1 MNNVDQEGGAI
12 AWMARNSVAAN
23 LLMLV
28 LIIGG
33 VLIGLSIKQ
42 EVFPEFDLDFV
53 QVLVPYPGASPAE
66 VEQGILLAIEDGVRG
81 LDGVKR
87 VTSNAFEGNGVV
99 QIELLIGT
107 DANKA
112 QQDIQNAVDR
122 ITSFPQ
128 EAERPIVS
136 LLTRRREVISLM
148 VYGDHDKRVL
158 HRVAE
163 QVRDELLQDP
173 KIVLVER
180 SGVPPLEI
188 SIEVPLATLRAYGLT
203 LEEIANEVG
212 RGAIELPAGG
222 VKTKT
227 GEVLLRTAERRDYGE
242 EFADIPVLSRADG
255 TEVRLGDI
263 ARIIDGFED
272 TDEAAFYRGK
282 PAVVLKVFR
291 IGDQTPVEV
300 AEAVKAKAAEIN
312 ERLPPG
318 IGVAVWRDWSE
329 IFRERM
335 GLLLRNAQLG
345 LVLVLLLLGLFLEV
359 RLAFWVTMGI
369 PISILGALLILP
381 LFDVSINMVS
391 LFGFIVTI
399 GIVVDDAI
407 VVGENVYENRQRGM
421 PHLPA
426 AIRGAQWIAWP
437 VTFSVLTNMVAFIPI
452 FFIPGVMGKIF
463 RAIPAVVVCVFFISL
478 IESLFVLPAHLGH
491 QRSTGAQ
498 GFWASL
504 RRLQNPVSRML
515 EKGITR
521 YYKPALTRCLRNRYL
536 TVATGLAILILTIGF
551 DQAGHIDFT
560 FFPKIDSDRVFA
572 SIAMPYGTAVEETKA
587 VQAHILESAEKV
599 LERHGGEKITRGI
612 ATHIGSDRPTR
623 GSSSGLGGGGH
634 LGYVQVYLV
643 AADQREVSAA
653 EFVREW
659 REEAGEIPGPESLT
673 YTYSLMIGS
682 GPSIDVELSHA
693 NVQVLEQAATELAD
707 ALRSY
712 QGVRDI
718 DDGFS
723 LGKPQL
729 DFKIKPEARSLGIT
743 ASMLGRQVRS
753 AFYGAEALR
762 QQRGREEV
770 KVMVRLP
777 GAERKSEY
785 NVEELLILTPG
796 GGEIPLRE
804 AATVTRGRAYT
815 EINRADARRV
825 LNVTADV
832 IPGVANATKVLRDL
846 ERDVLPELMAL
857 HPGLTYS
864 LEGQQRWQRESLES
878 LRRGLTL
885 ALIVIY
891 AMLAVAFRSYVQPIV
906 VMAAIP
912 FGVVGATLGHLI
924 MGYDLSLMS
933 MMGMVAL
940 SGVVVNDSLV
950 LMHAANENRRKGG
963 TALESITAAGARR
976 FRPILLT
983 SLSTFCGLAPMIF
996 ETSVQAQF
1004 LIPMAISLGFGVLFV
1019 TFIAL
1024 LLVPCLYL
1032 IVEDA
1037 KRLMGVGLEPHA
1049 PHAADEA
1056 SAS

>member
-1 MNNVDQEGGAI
+1 MNDLNPERGAI

-23 LLMLV
+23 LLMLL
-28 LIIGG
+28 LIVGG
-33 VLIGLSIKQ
+33 ILIGLSIQQ

-66 VEQGILLAIEDGVRG
+66 VEQGILLSIEDGVRG

-99 QIELLIGT
+99 MIELLIGT
-107 DANKA
+107 NANKA

-148 VYGDHDKRVL
+148 VYGDHDQRVL

-163 QVRDELLQDP
+163 QVRDELWQDP
-173 KIVLVER
+173 RIVLVER

-188 SIEVPLATLRAYGLT
+188 SIEVPQATLRAYNLT
-203 LEEIANEVG
+203 LEEIANQVG
-212 RGAIELPAGG
+212 RGAVELPAGG
-222 VKTKT
+222 VKTQS
-227 GEVLLRTAERRDYGE
+227 GEVLLRTAERRDFGKD
-242 EFADIPVLSRADG
+242 FADIPILSRADG
-255 TEVRLGDI
+255 TEILLGDI

-272 TDEAAFYRGK
+272 TDEAAFYHGK
-282 PAVVLKVFR
+282 PAVQLKVYR

-300 AEAVKAKAAEIN
+300 AEAVKGHVTEID

-318 IGVAVWRDWSE
+318 IGVTVWRDWSE
-329 IFRERM
+329 IFKQRM
-335 GLLLRNAQLG
+335 GLLIRNARLG

-369 PISILGALLILP
+369 PISILGSLLILP
-381 LFDVSINMVS
+381 FFGVSINMVS

-452 FFIPGVMGKIF
+452 FFVPGVMGKIF
-463 RAIPAVVVCVFFISL
+463 RCIPAVVTAVFFISL

-491 QRSTGAQ
+491 LRQTPER
-498 GFWASL
+498 GFWALL
-504 RRLQNPVSRML
+504 RRIQKPIGRML
-515 EKGITR
+515 EHAIEN
-521 YYKPALTRCLRNRYL
+521 YYRPALAACLRNRYL
-536 TVATGLAILILTIGF
+536 TMSVGLAILVITIGF
-551 DQAGHIDFT
+551 DRAGHIDFT
-560 FFPKIDSDRVFA
+560 FFPKIDSERVYA
-572 SIAMPYGTAVEETKA
+572 SLTMPYGSAVAETKA
-587 VQAHILESAEKV
+587 VQARVLGAAERILEK
-599 LERHGGEKITRGI
+599 HGGERITRGI

-623 GSSSGLGGGGH
+623 GSSQNLGGGGH

-643 AADQREVSAA
+643 PVDERTISAA
-653 EFVREW
+653 EFVRQW
-659 REEAGEIPGPESLT
+659 REEVGEIPGPESLT
-673 YTYSLMIGS
+673 YSYSLMIGS
-682 GPSIDVELSHA
+682 GPSIDVELSHT
-693 NVQVLEQAATELAD
+693 NVRVLEQAATELAD

-718 DDGFS
+718 DDGYS

-729 DFKIKPEARSLGIT
+729 DFKVKPEARSLGIT

-777 GAERKSEY
+777 EEERKSEY

-825 LNVTADV
+825 LNVTGDV
-832 IPGVANATKVLRDL
+832 IPGVANATKVLGDL
-846 ERDVLPELMAL
+846 ERDVLPELMAR
-857 HPGLTYS
+857 HTGLSYS
-864 LEGQQRWQRESLES
+864 LEGQQRWQRESLEA
-878 LRRGLTL
+878 LQRGLTL

-891 AMLAVAFRSYVQPIV
+891 AMLAVAFGSYIQPVI

-912 FGVVGATLGHLI
+912 FGVVGATLGHVI

-950 LMHAANENRRKGG
+950 LIHATNENRQRGLS
-963 TALESITAAGARR
+963 TLESITAGGVRR

-983 SLSTFCGLAPMIF
+983 SLTTFCGLAPMIF

-1004 LIPMAISLGFGVLFV
+1004 LIPMAISLGFGILFV

-1037 KRLMGVGLEPHA
+1037 KKLLGVGLSRDRLQA
-1049 PHAADEA
+1049 
-1056 SAS
+1056 

>member
-1 MNNVDQEGGAI
+1 
-12 AWMARNSVAAN
+12 
-23 LLMLV
+23 
-28 LIIGG
+28 
-33 VLIGLSIKQ
+33 
-42 EVFPEFDLDFV
+42 
-53 QVLVPYPGASPAE
+53 
-66 VEQGILLAIEDGVRG
+66 
-81 LDGVKR
+81 
-87 VTSNAFEGNGVV
+87 
-99 QIELLIGT
+99 
-107 DANKA
+107 
-112 QQDIQNAVDR
+112 VDR

-148 VYGDHDKRVL
+148 VYGDHDQRVL

-188 SIEVPLATLRAYGLT
+188 AIEVPLATLRAYNLT
-203 LEEIANEVG
+203 LEEIANEVA
-212 RGAIELPAGG
+212 RGAVELPAGG
-222 VKTKT
+222 VKTKS
-227 GEVLLRTAERRDYGE
+227 GEVLLRTAERRDRGK
-242 EFADIPVLSRADG
+242 EFADIPILSRADG
-255 TEVRLGDI
+255 TEIRLGDI

-272 TDEAAFYRGK
+272 TDEAAFYHGK
-282 PAVVLKVFR
+282 PAVELKVYR

-300 AEAVKAKAAEIN
+300 AEAVKAHAAEID

-335 GLLLRNAQLG
+335 SLLLRNARLG

-369 PISILGALLILP
+369 PISILGALLLLP
-381 LFDVSINMVS
+381 FFGVSINMVS

-437 VTFSVLTNMVAFIPI
+437 VTFSVLTNMVAFIPV
-452 FFIPGVMGKIF
+452 FFIPGIMGKIF
-463 RAIPAVVVCVFFISL
+463 RCIPAVVVCVFLISL

-491 QRSTGAQ
+491 QRPPKAH
-498 GFWASL
+498 GFWAAVNRVQSRFS
-504 RRLQNPVSRML
+504 RRFEQAVVRFY
-515 EKGITR
+515 R
-521 YYKPALTRCLRNRYL
+521 PALGSCLRNRYL
-536 TVATGLAILILTIGF
+536 TVSVGLAILVITIGF
-551 DQAGHIDFT
+551 DQAGHIAFT
-560 FFPKIDSDRVFA
+560 FFPKIDSDRVYA
-572 SIAMPYGTAVEETKA
+572 SVTMPYGTPVEETREVRA
-587 VQAHILESAEKV
+587 RIVEAAGTV
-599 LERHGGEKITRGI
+599 LARHGGEKITRGI
-612 ATHIGSDRPTR
+612 FTHIGSARPTR
-623 GSSSGLGGGGH
+623 GSSSQGLGGGGH
-634 LGYVQVYLV
+634 LANVQVYLV
-643 AADQREVSAA
+643 ASDQRAVSAA
-653 EFVREW
+653 DFVREW
-659 REEAGEIPGPESLT
+659 REEVGEIPGPESLT

-682 GPSIDVELSHA
+682 GPSIDVELSHT
-693 NVQVLEQAATELAD
+693 NVSVLQQAATELAD

-718 DDGFS
+718 DNGFS

-770 KVMVRLP
+770 RVMVRLP
-777 GAERKSEY
+777 EAERRSEY

-832 IPGVANATKVLRDL
+832 IPGVANASKVLENL
-846 ERDVLPELMAL
+846 ERDFLPGLMAR
-857 HPGLTYS
+857 HTGLAYS

-878 LRRGLTL
+878 LRTGLTL

-891 AMLAVAFRSYVQPIV
+891 AMLAVAFGSYVQPIV

-912 FGVVGATLGHLI
+912 FGLVGATLGHLI

-933 MMGMVAL
+933 LMGMVAL

-950 LMHAANENRRKGG
+950 LLHATNENRAKGN
-963 TALESITAAGARR
+963 SPFDSVTAAGARR

-983 SLSTFCGLAPMIF
+983 SLTTFCGLGPMIF

-1037 KRLMGVGLEPHA
+1037 KHLLGAGRPENA
-1049 PHAADEA
+1049 QEA
-1056 SAS
+1056 SDGTVAS

>member
-1 MNNVDQEGGAI
+1 
-12 AWMARNSVAAN
+12 MARNSVAAN
-23 LLMLV
+23 LLMWV

-33 VLIGLSIKQ
+33 ILVGLQVQQ
-42 EVFPEFDLDFV
+42 EVFPEFDLDLV

-66 VEQGILLAIEDGVRG
+66 VEQGIILSIEEAVRG

-87 VTSNAFEGNGVV
+87 VTSNAFEGSGVV

-107 DANKA
+107 DGNKA
-112 QQDIQNAVDR
+112 QQDMQNAIDR
-122 ITSFPQ
+122 ITSFPE

-136 LLTRRREVISLM
+136 LMTRRREVISLM
-148 VYGDHDKRVL
+148 VYGDQDLRVL

-180 SGVPPLEI
+180 SGIPPLEI
-188 SIEVPLATLRAYGLT
+188 SIEVPLATLRAYDLT
-203 LEEIANEVG
+203 LEEIAQEVG
-212 RGAIELPAGG
+212 RGAVELPGGG

-227 GEVLLRTAERRDYGE
+227 GEVLLRTAERRDRGQ
-242 EFADIPVLSRADG
+242 EFADIPIVSRGDG
-255 TEVRLGDI
+255 TEIRLGEI
-263 ARIIDGFED
+263 ARIIDGFAD
-272 TDEAAFYRGK
+272 TDEAAFYHGK
-282 PAVVLKVFR
+282 PAIELKVYR

-300 AEAVKAKAAEIN
+300 AEAVKAHAAEID

-329 IFRERM
+329 IFRDRM
-335 GLLLRNAQLG
+335 SLLLRNARLG

-369 PISILGALLILP
+369 PISILGSLLLLP
-381 LFDVSINMVS
+381 VFDVSINMVS

-407 VVGENVYENRQRGM
+407 VVGENVYENRQQGM
-421 PHLPA
+421 PFLPA

-452 FFIPGVMGKIF
+452 FFVPGTMGKIF
-463 RAIPAVVVCVFFISL
+463 RCIPAVVVCVFFISL
-478 IESLFVLPAHLGH
+478 VESLFVLPAHLGH
-491 QRSTGAQ
+491 QRRTGDR
-498 GFWASL
+498 GFWAL
-504 RRLQNPVSRML
+504 LHRIQNPVSRML
-515 EKGITR
+515 EQAIVR
-521 YYKPALTRCLRNRYL
+521 YYKPALMACLRNRYV
-536 TVATGLAILILTIGF
+536 TVSAGLAILVLTIGF
-551 DQAGHIDFT
+551 DKAGHIDFT
-560 FFPKIDSDRVFA
+560 FFPKIDSERVSA
-572 SIAMPYGTAVEETKA
+572 GITMPYGSAVEETRA
-587 VQAHILESAEKV
+587 VQGRVVEAAEKV
-599 LERHGGEKITRGI
+599 LARHGGEEITRGI
-612 ATHIGSDRPTR
+612 FTHIGSAGAGRG
-623 GSSSGLGGGGH
+623 GSSGTLLGGGGH
-634 LGYVQVYLV
+634 LANVQVYLV
-643 AADQREVSAA
+643 PSDQRALTAA
-653 EFVREW
+653 EFSREW
-659 REEAGEIPGPESLT
+659 REEVGEIPGTESLT
-673 YTYSLMIGS
+673 YTYSLMGGS
-682 GPSIDVELSHA
+682 GPSIDVELSHT
-693 NVQVLEQAATELAD
+693 NVRVLEQAATELAD
-707 ALRSY
+707 ALRSF

-729 DFKIKPEARSLGIT
+729 DFKVRPEARSLGIT

-777 GAERKSEY
+777 EAERKSEY
-785 NVEELLILTPG
+785 NVEELLILIPG

-815 EINRADARRV
+815 EINRADGRRV

-832 IPGVANATKVLRDL
+832 VPGAANATKVLEDL
-846 ERDVLPELMAL
+846 ERGFLPELMAR
-857 HPGLTYS
+857 HPGLAYS
-864 LEGQQRWQRESLES
+864 LEGEQRWQRESLDS
-878 LRRGLTL
+878 LRTGLTL

-906 VMAAIP
+906 VMSAIP
-912 FGVVGATLGHLI
+912 FGLVGATLGHLI

-950 LMHAANENRRKGG
+950 LIHATNENREKGYRCPGEHHGRRG
-963 TALESITAAGARR
+963 TTVPADPADLADHLLRPCADDLRDERAGPVPDPHGHLPRLR
-976 FRPILLT
+976 GPLRDLHRPAC
-983 SLSTFCGLAPMIF
+983 SFPA
-996 ETSVQAQF
+996 
-1004 LIPMAISLGFGVLFV
+1004 
-1019 TFIAL
+1019 
-1024 LLVPCLYL
+1024 LYL

-1037 KRLMGVGLEPHA
+1037 KRLLGVGLGR
-1049 PHAADEA
+1049 DVSQA
-1056 SAS
+1056 SEETTASPFYSAHRL

>member
-1 MNNVDQEGGAI
+1 MNGMDQERGAI

-23 LLMLV
+23 LLMLL
-28 LIIGG
+28 LIVGG
-33 VLIGLSIKQ
+33 IIMGLSIQQ

-53 QVLVPYPGASPAE
+53 QVQVPYPGASPAE

-87 VTSNAFEGNGVV
+87 VTSNAYEGVGVV

-107 DANKA
+107 NANKA

-128 EAERPIVS
+128 EAERPVVS
-136 LLTRRREVISLM
+136 VLSRRREVISLL
-148 VYGDHDKRVL
+148 VYGDHHPRVL

-180 SGVPPLEI
+180 SGIPPLEI

-203 LEEIANEVG
+203 LEEIANQVG
-212 RGAIELPAGG
+212 RGAVELPAGG
-222 VKTKT
+222 VKTRT
-227 GEVLLRTAERRDYGE
+227 GEVLLRTAERRDYGKD
-242 EFADIPVLSRADG
+242 FADIPIVSRTDG
-255 TEVRLGDI
+255 TEILLGDI

-272 TDEAAFYRGK
+272 TDEAAFYHGK
-282 PAVVLKVFR
+282 PAVQLKVYR

-300 AEAVKAKAAEIN
+300 AEAVKARAAEID

-318 IGVAVWRDWSE
+318 IGVTVWRDWSE
-329 IFRERM
+329 IFQQRM
-335 GLLLRNAQLG
+335 GLLIRNARLG

-369 PISILGALLILP
+369 PISILGSLLILP
-381 LFDVSINMVS
+381 FFGVSINMIS

-399 GIVVDDAI
+399 GIVVDDAV

-421 PHLPA
+421 AYLPA
-426 AIRGAQWIAWP
+426 SIRGARWIAWP

-452 FFIPGVMGKIF
+452 FFVPGVMGKIF
-463 RAIPAVVVCVFFISL
+463 RSIPAVVVAVFFISL

-491 QRSTGAQ
+491 LRQTGEH
-498 GFWASL
+498 GFWAFL
-504 RRLQNPVSRML
+504 RRIQKPIGRAL
-515 EKGITR
+515 EHAIER
-521 YYKPALTRCLRNRYL
+521 YYKPGLRTCLRNRYL
-536 TVATGLAILILTIGF
+536 TMSVGLAILIVTIGF

-560 FFPKIDSDRVFA
+560 FFPKIDSERVYA
-572 SIAMPYGTAVEETKA
+572 SITMPYGAAVEDTKA
-587 VQAHILESAEKV
+587 VQARVVKAAGTV

-612 ATHIGSDRPTR
+612 STHVGSARPTR
-623 GSSSGLGGGGH
+623 GGSTLGGGGH
-634 LGYVQVYLV
+634 LAHVQVYLV
-643 AADQREVSAA
+643 ATDQRDVSAA
-653 EFVREW
+653 DFVREW
-659 REEAGEIPGPESLT
+659 REEVGEILGTESLT
-673 YTYSLMIGS
+673 YTYSLMVGS

-693 NVQVLEQAATELAD
+693 NVQVLEQAATQLAD

-712 QGVRDI
+712 QGVKDI

-729 DFKIKPEARSLGIT
+729 DFKVKPEARSLGIT

-777 GAERKSEY
+777 EAERKSEY
-785 NVEELLILTPG
+785 NVEELLILAPG

-825 LNVTADV
+825 LNVTGDV
-832 IPGVANATKVLRDL
+832 VPGVANATKVLTDL
-846 ERDVLPELMAL
+846 EKDVLPDLMAR
-857 HPGLTYS
+857 HPGLSYS
-864 LEGQQRWQRESLES
+864 LEGQQRWQRESLEA
-878 LRRGLTL
+878 LRTGLTL

-891 AMLAVAFRSYVQPIV
+891 AMLAVAFGSYIQPVV

-912 FGVVGATLGHLI
+912 FGLVGATIGHLI

-950 LMHAANENRRKGG
+950 LIHATNENRQRGL
-963 TALESITAAGARR
+963 TSLESVTAAGARR

-983 SLSTFCGLAPMIF
+983 SLTTFCGLSPMIF

-1004 LIPMAISLGFGVLFV
+1004 LIPMAISLGFGILFV

-1032 IVEDA
+1032 IVEDV
-1037 KRLMGVGLEPHA
+1037 RNLFGIGTQIEENP
-1049 PHAADEA
+1049 
-1056 SAS
+1056 

>member
-1 MNNVDQEGGAI
+1 MNEMNPERGAI

-23 LLMLV
+23 LLMLL
-28 LIIGG
+28 LIVGG
-33 VLIGLSIKQ
+33 ILIGLSIQQ

-66 VEQGILLAIEDGVRG
+66 VEQGILLSIEDGVRG

-99 QIELLIGT
+99 MIELLIGT
-107 DANKA
+107 NANKA

-136 LLTRRREVISLM
+136 LMTRRREVISLM
-148 VYGDHDKRVL
+148 VYGDHDQRVL

-188 SIEVPLATLRAYGLT
+188 SIEVPQATLRAYNLT
-203 LEEIANEVG
+203 LEEIANQVG
-212 RGAIELPAGG
+212 RGAVELPAGG
-222 VKTKT
+222 VKTQS
-227 GEVLLRTAERRDYGE
+227 GEVLLRTAERRDFGKD
-242 EFADIPVLSRADG
+242 FADIPILSRADG
-255 TEVRLGDI
+255 TEILLGDI

-272 TDEAAFYRGK
+272 TDEAAFYHGK
-282 PAVVLKVFR
+282 PAVQLKVYR

-300 AEAVKAKAAEIN
+300 AEAVKGHVTEID

-318 IGVAVWRDWSE
+318 IGVTVWRDWSE
-329 IFRERM
+329 IFKQRM
-335 GLLLRNAQLG
+335 GLLIRNARLG

-369 PISILGALLILP
+369 PISILGSLLILP
-381 LFDVSINMVS
+381 FFGVSINMVS

-452 FFIPGVMGKIF
+452 FFVPGVMGKIF
-463 RAIPAVVVCVFFISL
+463 RCIPAVVTAVFFISL

-491 QRSTGAQ
+491 LRQTPER
-498 GFWASL
+498 GFWALL
-504 RRLQNPVSRML
+504 RRIQKPIGRML
-515 EKGITR
+515 EHAIEN
-521 YYKPALTRCLRNRYL
+521 YYRPALAACLRNRYL
-536 TVATGLAILILTIGF
+536 TMSVGLAILVITIGF
-551 DQAGHIDFT
+551 DRAGHIDFT
-560 FFPKIDSDRVFA
+560 FFPKIDSERVYA
-572 SIAMPYGTAVEETKA
+572 SLTMPYGSAVAETKA
-587 VQAHILESAEKV
+587 VQARVLGAAERILEK
-599 LERHGGEKITRGI
+599 HGGERITRGI

-623 GSSSGLGGGGH
+623 GSSQNLGGGGH

-643 AADQREVSAA
+643 PVDERTISAA
-653 EFVREW
+653 EFVRQW
-659 REEAGEIPGPESLT
+659 REEVGEIPGPESLT
-673 YTYSLMIGS
+673 YSYSLMIGS
-682 GPSIDVELSHA
+682 GPSIDVELSHT
-693 NVQVLEQAATELAD
+693 NVRVLEQAATELAD

-718 DDGFS
+718 DDGYS

-729 DFKIKPEARSLGIT
+729 DFKVKPEARSLGIT

-777 GAERKSEY
+777 EEERKSEY

-825 LNVTADV
+825 LNVTGDV
-832 IPGVANATKVLRDL
+832 IPGVANATKVLGDL
-846 ERDVLPELMAL
+846 ERDVLPELMAR
-857 HPGLTYS
+857 HTGLSYS
-864 LEGQQRWQRESLES
+864 LEGQQRWQRESLEA
-878 LRRGLTL
+878 LQRGLTL

-891 AMLAVAFRSYVQPIV
+891 AMLAVAFGSYIQPVI

-912 FGVVGATLGHLI
+912 FGVVGATLGHVI

-950 LMHAANENRRKGG
+950 LIHATNENRQRGLS
-963 TALESITAAGARR
+963 TLESITAGGVRR

-983 SLSTFCGLAPMIF
+983 SLTTFCGLAPMIF

-1004 LIPMAISLGFGVLFV
+1004 LIPMAISLGFGILFV

-1037 KRLMGVGLEPHA
+1037 KKLLGVGLSRDRLQA
-1049 PHAADEA
+1049 
-1056 SAS
+1056 

>member
-1 MNNVDQEGGAI
+1 MSADTHERGAI

-23 LLMLV
+23 LLMWV

-33 VLIGLSIKQ
+33 VLVGLQIQQ

-66 VEQGILLAIEDGVRG
+66 VEQGIILAIEEAVRG

-87 VTSNAFEGNGVV
+87 VTSNAFEGSGVV
-99 QIELLIGT
+99 LIELLIGT
-107 DANKA
+107 DGSKA
-112 QQDIQNAVDR
+112 QQDMQNAIDR
-122 ITSFPQ
+122 ITSFPE

-136 LLTRRREVISLM
+136 LLSRRREVISLM
-148 VYGDHDKRVL
+148 VYGDQDLRVL

-163 QVRDELLQDP
+163 QVRDDLLQDP
-173 KIVLVER
+173 RIVLVEP
-180 SGVPPLEI
+180 GGIPPLEI
-188 SIEVPLATLRAYGLT
+188 SIEVPLATLRAYDLT
-203 LEEIANEVG
+203 LEEIAQEVG
-212 RGAIELPAGG
+212 RGAVELPGGG

-227 GEVLLRTAERRDYGE
+227 GEVLLRTAERRDRGQ
-242 EFADIPVLSRADG
+242 EFADIPIVSRRDG
-255 TEVRLGDI
+255 TEIRLGEI
-263 ARIIDGFED
+263 ARIIDGFAD
-272 TDEAAFYRGK
+272 TDEAAFYHGK
-282 PAVVLKVFR
+282 PAVELKVYR

-300 AEAVKAKAAEIN
+300 ADAVKAHAAEID

-318 IGVAVWRDWSE
+318 MGVAVWRDWSE
-329 IFRERM
+329 IFRDRM
-335 GLLLRNAQLG
+335 GLLLRNARLG

-369 PISILGALLILP
+369 PISILGSLLLLP

-407 VVGENVYENRQRGM
+407 VVGENVYENRQQGM
-421 PHLPA
+421 PLLPA

-437 VTFSVLTNMVAFIPI
+437 VTFSVLTNMVAFLPI
-452 FFIPGVMGKIF
+452 FFVPGTMGKIF
-463 RAIPAVVVCVFFISL
+463 RCIPSVVVCVFFVSL
-478 IESLFVLPAHLGH
+478 MESLFVLPSHLGH
-491 QRSTGAQ
+491 QRGTGDR
-498 GFWASL
+498 GFWALL
-504 RRLQNPVSRML
+504 RRIQNPISRML
-515 EKGITR
+515 ERAIVHH
-521 YYKPALTRCLRNRYL
+521 YKPALMACLRNRYV
-536 TVATGLAILILTIGF
+536 TVSAGLAILVLTIGF
-551 DQAGHIDFT
+551 DKAGYIDFT
-560 FFPKIDSDRVFA
+560 FFPKIDSERVSA
-572 SIAMPYGTAVEETKA
+572 GITMPYGSAVEETRA
-587 VQAHILESAEKV
+587 VQARVVEAAEKV
-599 LERHGGEKITRGI
+599 LARHGGEKITRGI
-612 ATHIGSDRPTR
+612 FTQIGSASESR
-623 GSSSGLGGGGH
+623 GGGRGTSQGGGGH
-634 LGYVQVYLV
+634 LANVQVYLV
-643 AADQREVSAA
+643 PSDQRALTAA
-653 EFVREW
+653 EFSREW
-659 REEAGEIPGPESLT
+659 REEVGEIPGTESLT
-673 YTYSLMIGS
+673 YKYSLMGGS
-682 GPSIDVELSHA
+682 GPSINVELNHK
-693 NVQVLEQAATELAD
+693 NLRVLEQAATELAD
-707 ALRSY
+707 TLRSF

-729 DFKIKPEARSLGIT
+729 DFKVRPEARSLGIT
-743 ASMLGRQVRS
+743 ATMLGRQVRS

-777 GAERKSEY
+777 EAERKNEY

-815 EINRADARRV
+815 EINRADGRRV

-832 IPGVANATKVLRDL
+832 VPGAANATKVLEVL
-846 ERDVLPELMAL
+846 EGGFLPELMAR

-864 LEGQQRWQRESLES
+864 LEGEQRWQRESLDS
-878 LRRGLTL
+878 LGTGLIL

-906 VMAAIP
+906 VMSAIP
-912 FGVVGATLGHLI
+912 FGLVGATLGHLI

-950 LMHAANENRRKGG
+950 LIHATNENREKGY

-983 SLSTFCGLAPMIF
+983 SLTTFCGLAPMIF

-1024 LLVPCLYL
+1024 LLVPSLYM
-1032 IVEDA
+1032 IVEDT
-1037 KRLMGVGLEPHA
+1037 KRLFGVIDG
-1049 PHAADEA
+1049 
-1056 SAS
+1056 

>member
-1 MNNVDQEGGAI
+1 MNEMNYERGAI

-23 LLMLV
+23 LLMLL
-28 LIIGG
+28 LIVGG
-33 VLIGLSIKQ
+33 ILIGVNIQQ

-66 VEQGILLAIEDGVRG
+66 VEQGILLSIEDGVRG

-87 VTSNAFEGNGVV
+87 VTSNAFEGTGVV
-99 QIELLIGT
+99 TIELLIGT
-107 DANKA
+107 NANKA

-136 LLTRRREVISLM
+136 LMTRRREVISLM
-148 VYGDHDKRVL
+148 VYGDHDHRVL

-188 SIEVPLATLRAYGLT
+188 SIEVPLATLRAYNLT
-203 LEEIANEVG
+203 LEEIANQVG
-212 RGAIELPAGG
+212 RGAVELPAGG
-222 VKTKT
+222 VKTKS
-227 GEVLLRTAERRDYGE
+227 GEVLLRTAERRDYGKD
-242 EFADIPVLSRADG
+242 FADIPILSRADG
-255 TEVRLGDI
+255 TEILLGDI

-272 TDEAAFYRGK
+272 TDEAAFYHGK
-282 PAVVLKVFR
+282 PAVMLKVFR

-300 AEAVKAKAAEIN
+300 AEAVKGHVAEID

-318 IGVAVWRDWSE
+318 IGITVWRDWSE
-329 IFRERM
+329 IFQQRM
-335 GLLLRNAQLG
+335 GLLVRNARLG

-369 PISILGALLILP
+369 PISILGSLLILP
-381 LFDVSINMVS
+381 FFGISINMVS

-407 VVGENVYENRQRGM
+407 VVGENVYENRQGGM
-421 PHLPA
+421 PRLPA

-452 FFIPGVMGKIF
+452 FFVPGVMGKIF
-463 RAIPAVVVCVFFISL
+463 RSIPAVVVAVFFISL

-491 QRSTGAQ
+491 LRQTGER
-498 GFWASL
+498 GFWALL
-504 RRLQNPVSRML
+504 RRIQKPIGRML
-515 EKGITR
+515 EHAIEN
-521 YYKPALTRCLRNRYL
+521 YYRPALTVCLRNRYL
-536 TVATGLAILILTIGF
+536 TMSAGLAILVLTIGF
-551 DQAGHIDFT
+551 DRAGHIDFT
-560 FFPKIDSDRVFA
+560 FFPKIDSERVYA
-572 SIAMPYGTAVEETKA
+572 SVTMQYGTAVAETKA
-587 VQAHILESAEKV
+587 VQARILEAAGTV
-599 LERHGGEKITRGI
+599 LARHGGEKITRGI
-612 ATHIGSDRPTR
+612 ATHIGSARPTR
-623 GSSSGLGGGGH
+623 GSARNLGGGGH

-643 AADQREVSAA
+643 AADERAISAA
-653 EFVREW
+653 EFVQEW
-659 REEAGEIPGPESLT
+659 REEVGEVPGPESLT

-682 GPSIDVELSHA
+682 GPSIDVELSHT
-693 NVQVLEQAATELAD
+693 NVRVLEQAATELAD

-723 LGKPQL
+723 VGKPQL
-729 DFKIKPEARSLGIT
+729 DFKIKPEARSMGIT

-777 GAERKSEY
+777 EAERKSEY

-804 AATVTRGRAYT
+804 AAMVTRGRAYT

-825 LNVTADV
+825 LNVTGDV
-832 IPGVANATKVLRDL
+832 IPGVANASKVLDDL
-846 ERDVLPELMAL
+846 ERDFLPELMAR
-857 HPGLTYS
+857 HAGLSYS

-891 AMLAVAFRSYVQPIV
+891 AMLAVAFGSYILPVI

-950 LMHAANENRRKGG
+950 LIHATNENRQKGLS
-963 TALESITAAGARR
+963 ALESITAAGARR

-983 SLSTFCGLAPMIF
+983 SLTTFCGLAPMIF

-1032 IVEDA
+1032 IVEDG
-1037 KRLMGVGLEPHA
+1037 KRLLGVGLDKYVLSTPIE
-1049 PHAADEA
+1049 
-1056 SAS
+1056 